1 MPDRGKQGK
10 AGSDPEEVGEGIW
23 VEVLPPDRV
32 PGFAGKPALFLDRD
46 GVVVEDVGYL
56 HRPGDLHLLSG
67 AADLLARAAERGL
80 PRVLVT
86 NQSGIGRGL
95 YDWSDF
101 RLIQRAILEALE
113 EAAPGAGFDLVLA
126 CPFHAE
132 AKPPYRHPN
141 HPFRKPNP
149 GMLLH
154 AGRLFGLDLAR
165 SWIVGDRALDLAAG
179 RAAGL
184 AGGLLIVGA
193 ADNGEQ
199 DAVERLARPDFEV
212 RVGESLAAALALPLF
227 GAR

>member
-1 MPDRGKQGK
+1 MPQRDQQGK
-10 AGSDPEEVGEGIW
+10 TGNDLEVADEGIW

-32 PGFAGKPALFLDRD
+32 PDFSGKPALFLDRD

-56 HRPGDLHLLSG
+56 HRPRDLRLIPG
-67 AADLLARAAERGL
+67 AAALLARAGERNL

-101 RLIQRAILEALE
+101 RLIQGAILTALD

-126 CPFHAE
+126 CPYHAE
-132 AKPPYRHPN
+132 AKPPYRHPD

-184 AGGLLIVGA
+184 AGGLLLLGGA
-193 ADNGEQ
+193 SAEERDF
-199 DAVERLARPDFEV
+199 AARLARPDFQV
-212 RVGESLAAALALPLF
+212 RVGDSPAAASTLPLF